1 VTRRISPKLAGY
13 VALAAL
19 GLLGSLAL
27 ERPEPVVLA
36 TPFALIAGVGL
47 ALAREPR
54 VRVEL
59 RLSRDRLLEG
69 EECEVVVRLRSEH
82 AERLALELLLP
93 DGLAAD
99 AETVRLAVGE
109 ELDVAF
115 AVGAT
120 RWGTHVVRGVRLD
133 AGDPLRL
140 VRYELRH
147 EERLPIRVYPRPETV
162 RALLRPLRTQVFA
175 GNQVAR
181 EKGDGIEFAD
191 LRRFVPGDRVRRVN
205 WRASARRGELWVNEL
220 HPERNADV
228 VLLLDSFAD
237 ARGQE
242 EGTLDRAVR
251 AAIALAAEH
260 LKQRDRVGLVSFG
273 GVLSWLLPGMGE
285 RQLYRIVDALLE
297 SEVVVNY
304 AWRDVSLIPRGT
316 LPPQALVLCLTPL
329 LDERAAVA
337 LLDLHARGFDLGV
350 VEVSPL
356 GLVEPGRSEA
366 ERLAYR
372 IWRLRR
378 EAARSRLLRSGIPIA
393 TWDEERPLALALEE
407 VRRFRRSGHPVHA

>member
-1 VTRRISPKLAGY
+1 
-13 VALAAL
+13 
-19 GLLGSLAL
+19 
-27 ERPEPVVLA
+27 
-36 TPFALIAGVGL
+36 
-47 ALAREPR
+47 
-54 VRVEL
+54 
-59 RLSRDRLLEG
+59 
-69 EECEVVVRLRSEH
+69 
-82 AERLALELLLP
+82 
-93 DGLAAD
+93 
-99 AETVRLAVGE
+99 VRLAAGDE
-109 ELDVAF
+109 RDVPVTVRAS
-115 AVGAT
+115 
-120 RWGTHVVRGVRLD
+120 RWGTHVVGGVRLEG
-133 AGDPLRL
+133 GDPLRF

-147 EERLPIRVYPRPETV
+147 AERLPVRVYPRPETV

-228 VLLLDSFAD
+228 VLLLDSFAE